1 MREVDKRLRSTRRI
15 FLRGAAT
22 AVPAAAVAA
31 TLFTAEASWAAEA
44 RNLRP
49 RTLVVLAH
57 DANGVIVDAKI
68 MRGLTIFARPQT
80 LDTLVHARIPLTERQ
95 LAELAPPVR
104 EAVTCAL
111 SIK

>member
-49 RTLVVLAH
+49 RTLVVLAKLARDIYPH
-57 DANGVIVDAKI
+57 D
-68 MRGLTIFARPQT
+68 
-80 LDTLVHARIPLTERQ
+80 RIPDRLY
-95 LAELAPPVR
+95 AS
-104 EAVTCAL
+104 AVL
-111 SIK
+111 SYDDKAGKEIGRAHV